1 MLELGYVEVEYDF
14 GWDVYKARSNRS
26 KHGVSFQQASQI
38 FKDPMALTLF
48 DEEHSLDEERWTT
61 LGQLPDGQYL
71 LVIHTF
77 KQQGDRIDIRII
89 SARKATNNEIRQ
101 YEGE

>member
-1 MLELGYVEVEYDF
+1 VEYNF
-14 GWDVYKARSNRS
+14 EWDPSKARSNQS
-26 KHGVSFQQASQI
+26 KHGVSFQQASQV
-38 FKDPMALTLF
+38 FRDPMALTLF

-61 LGQLPDGQYL
+61 LGQLADGQYL

-77 KQQGDRIDIRII
+77 EQQGDRADIRII
-89 SARKATNNEIRQ
+89 SARKAIKNEIRQ

>member
-1 MLELGYVEVEYDF
+1 VEYNF
-14 GWDVYKARSNRS
+14 EWDPSKARSNQS
-26 KHGVSFQQASQI
+26 KHGVSFQQASQV
-38 FKDPMALTLF
+38 FRDPMALTLF

-61 LGQLPDGQYL
+61 LGQLADGQYI

-77 KQQGDRIDIRII
+77 EQQGDRVDIRII
-89 SARKATNNEIRQ
+89 SARKATKNEIRQ

>member
-1 MLELGYVEVEYDF
+1 MEYNF
-14 GWDVYKARSNRS
+14 QWDSNKARSNQS
-26 KHGVSFQQASQI
+26 KHGVSFQQASQV

-48 DEEHSLDEERWTT
+48 DEEHSLDEDRWAT
-61 LGQLPDGQYL
+61 LGQLSEGQYL

-77 KQQGDRIDIRII
+77 EQQGDRMDIRII
-89 SARKATNNEIRQ
+89 SARKATKDEIRQ

>member
-1 MLELGYVEVEYDF
+1 
-14 GWDVYKARSNRS
+14 
-26 KHGVSFQQASQI
+26 
-38 FKDPMALTLF
+38 MALTLF

-61 LGQLPDGQYL
+61 LGQLADGQYV

-77 KQQGDRIDIRII
+77 EQQGDRVDIRII
-89 SARKATNNEIRQ
+89 PARKVTKNEIPQ

>member
-1 MLELGYVEVEYDF
+1 VEYNF
-14 GWDVYKARSNRS
+14 EWDPSKARSNQF
-26 KHGVSFQQASQI
+26 KHGVSFQQASQV
-38 FKDPMALTLF
+38 FRDPMALTLF

-61 LGQLPDGQYL
+61 LGQLADGQYI

-77 KQQGDRIDIRII
+77 EQQGDRVDIRII
-89 SARKATNNEIRQ
+89 SARKATKNEIRQ

>member
-1 MLELGYVEVEYDF
+1 
-14 GWDVYKARSNRS
+14 
-26 KHGVSFQQASQI
+26 
-38 FKDPMALTLF
+38 MALALF

-77 KQQGDRIDIRII
+77 EQQDDRIDIRMI
-89 SARKATNNEIRQ
+89 SARKATRNEICQ
-101 YEGE
+101 HEGE